1 MCQGAI
7 RSRCALDARGLC
19 LFVLHT
25 LYFRV
30 HRRMQLI

>member
-19 LFVLHT
+19 LLVLYT
-25 LYFRV
+25 LYLCV
-30 HRRMQLI
+30 HRGTQLI